1 MRWSRRAVTG
11 PWVLGTLLLGASV
24 AHAEPTRIS
33 VRVLSKDAK
42 FIGTTMGGMWV
53 TIRDVETG
61 ELLAEGRTEG
71 GTGETDRIMKLPWT
85 RGTPLWSE
93 GAASFTATIDIDTPH
108 HIEVA
113 ARGPQAQLQSSNV
126 VSATQWVVPGKH
138 VDQGDA
144 FLLVLPGFA
153 VDVLDPP
160 VHTRVGTAPTKVT
173 VRANLVM
180 L

>member
-1 MRWSRRAVTG
+1 MRWNRRSVTV
-11 PWVLGTLLLGASV
+11 PWVFGTFVLGACL

-42 FIGTTMGGMWV
+42 FIGTTMGGMRV

-61 ELLAEGRTEG
+61 ALLAEGLTEG
-71 GTGETDRIMKLPWT
+71 GTGDTGRIMKQPLE

-93 GAASFTATIDIDTPH
+93 GAASFTATIDIDAPRQ
-108 HIEVA
+108 IEIT
-113 ARGPQAQLQSSNV
+113 ARGPQAQLQSANV

-138 VDQGDA
+138 IDRGDA

-160 VHTRVGTAPTKVT
+160 AHARVGAAPTKVT